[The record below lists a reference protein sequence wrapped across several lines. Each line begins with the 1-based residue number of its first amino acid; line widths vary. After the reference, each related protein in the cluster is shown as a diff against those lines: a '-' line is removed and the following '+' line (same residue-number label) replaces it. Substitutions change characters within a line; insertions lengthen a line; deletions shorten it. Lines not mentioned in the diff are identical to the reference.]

1 MSNVE
6 QEILNIEVMNRCA
19 PSFYINGWPLRHFV
33 IDIRSALANA
43 MAGQV
48 LDIQAPFKGAS

>member
-19 PSFYINGWPLRHFV
+19 LSFSING
-33 IDIRSALANA
+33 
-43 MAGQV
+43 
-48 LDIQAPFKGAS
+48 

>member
-19 PSFYINGWPLRHFV
+19 PSYFMVRCNSKHF
-33 IDIRSALANA
+33 S
-43 MAGQV
+43 
-48 LDIQAPFKGAS
+48 